1 MSYIKAE
8 EILPEGLIRQ
18 IQEYADGVYIY
29 IPRKP
34 GTRHAWGQETDYK
47 AELKLRNDRI
57 RSDYTAGA
65 SVTAL
70 SRKYHLSEK
79 SIRRILQN
87 QYTLSREQSR
97 LKLFYSPRI
106 SIFSTGIRLM
116 IATSGRRMITKRTGN
131 SKYMDQTGR

>member
-8 EILPEGLIRQ
+8 EILPEELIRQ

-47 AELKLRNDRI
+47 AELKARNDRI
-57 RSDYTAGA
+57 RSDYAAGL
-65 SVTAL
+65 SVSAL

-87 QYTLSREQSR
+87 L
-97 LKLFYSPRI
+97 
-106 SIFSTGIRLM
+106 
-116 IATSGRRMITKRTGN
+116 
-131 SKYMDQTGR
+131 

>member
-8 EILPEGLIRQ
+8 EILPEALIRQ

-47 AELKLRNDRI
+47 AELRARNDRI
-57 RSDYTAGA
+57 QSDYAAGT
-65 SVTAL
+65 SVAAL

-79 SIRRILQN
+79 SIRRILQK
-87 QYTLSREQSR
+87 Q
-97 LKLFYSPRI
+97 
-106 SIFSTGIRLM
+106 
-116 IATSGRRMITKRTGN
+116 
-131 SKYMDQTGR
+131 

>member
-8 EILPEGLIRQ
+8 EILPEDLIRA

-34 GTRHAWGQETDYK
+34 GTRHPWGQKTDYR

-57 RSDYTAGA
+57 RCDYA
-65 SVTAL
+65 SGESVVLL
-70 SRKYHLSEK
+70 SRRYHLSEK

-87 QYTLSREQSR
+87 L
-97 LKLFYSPRI
+97 
-106 SIFSTGIRLM
+106 
-116 IATSGRRMITKRTGN
+116 
-131 SKYMDQTGR
+131 

>member
-8 EILPEGLIRQ
+8 KILPEELIRK

-34 GTRHAWGQETDYK
+34 GTRRRWGQETAYK
-47 AELKLRNDRI
+47 AELKARNDRI
-57 RSDYTAGA
+57 HQDHQSGD
-65 SVTAL
+65 SIPVL

-87 QYTLSREQSR
+87 
-97 LKLFYSPRI
+97 P
-106 SIFSTGIRLM
+106 
-116 IATSGRRMITKRTGN
+116 
-131 SKYMDQTGR
+131 

>member
-8 EILPEGLIRQ
+8 EILPEELIRR

-34 GTRHAWGQETDYK
+34 GTRHAWGQDTDYK
-47 AELKLRNDRI
+47 AELKLRNERI
-57 RSDYTAGA
+57 RRDYAAGWGV
-65 SVTAL
+65 SAL

-87 QYTLSREQSR
+87 
-97 LKLFYSPRI
+97 K
-106 SIFSTGIRLM
+106 
-116 IATSGRRMITKRTGN
+116 
-131 SKYMDQTGR
+131 